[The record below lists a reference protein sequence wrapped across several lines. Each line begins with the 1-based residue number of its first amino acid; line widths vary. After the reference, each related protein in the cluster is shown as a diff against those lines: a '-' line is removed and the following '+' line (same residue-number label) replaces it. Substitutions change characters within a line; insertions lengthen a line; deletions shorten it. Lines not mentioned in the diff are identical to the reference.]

1 MHTYFSGSS
10 QQAKAILGA
19 WQEANP
25 ERLCKELGQAKL
37 LALNSDDSAEAERV
51 ELLCAIANEL
61 EESGQSIGENG
72 SEVYRKLLRHLAFPE
87 REYQYPSLA
96 WFARPAQAPA
106 VSLLQ

>member
-10 QQAKAILGA
+10 RQAKAILGA

-25 ERLCKELGQAKL
+25 ERFCKELGQTRL
-37 LALNSDDSAEAERV
+37 LPVSNDDSAEAERV

-61 EESGQSIGENG
+61 EQSGQSLGETG
-72 SEVYRKLLRHLAFPE
+72 SAVYRKLLRHLAFPE
-87 REYQYPSLA
+87 RERQYPSLVWA
-96 WFARPAQAPA
+96 VGPVQASA

>member
-10 QQAKAILGA
+10 RQAKAILGA

-25 ERLCKELGQAKL
+25 ERFCEELGQAKRL
-37 LALNSDDSAEAERV
+37 PVNSDDAAEAERV

-61 EESGQSIGENG
+61 EQSGQSLGENG
-72 SEVYRKLLRHLAFPE
+72 SAVYRKLLRHLAFPE
-87 REYQYPSLA
+87 RQHQYPSPVWA
-96 WFARPAQAPA
+96 VRPAQAPA